1 MKTQRPPRTPKRT
14 WIRKLMK
21 RRSRF
26 GHSRKN
32 RSHKNPSRKNP
43 SHKQSRKNPSHKNP
57 SHKQSRTWSLKFK
70 QWTHQQHRN
79 EKQHQ

>member
-43 SHKQSRKNPSHKNP
+43 SHKQSR
-57 SHKQSRTWSLKFK
+57 TWSLKFK

>member
-26 GHSRKN
+26 GH
-32 RSHKNPSRKNP
+32 SRKNP